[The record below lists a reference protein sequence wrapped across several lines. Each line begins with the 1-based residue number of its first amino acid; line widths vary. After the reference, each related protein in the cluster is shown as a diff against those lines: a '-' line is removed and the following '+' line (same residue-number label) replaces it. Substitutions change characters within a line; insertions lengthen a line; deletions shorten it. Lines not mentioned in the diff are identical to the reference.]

1 VSQIQTIASSK
12 RKTFSIEDKM
22 GIIRK
27 MENGCNQDDICRVR
41 KYPNLQSVT
50 WKNRQLIISAHE
62 KKLDGRKKLRKA
74 DHKE

>member
-1 VSQIQTIASSK
+1 MDAIKPISA
-12 RKTFSIEDKM
+12 
-22 GIIRK
+22 GII
-27 MENGCNQDDICRVR
+27 
-41 KYPNLQSVT
+41 KYPNLQFVT